1 MKTALNIS
9 MVILGIFAVCLTIF
23 VVHEET
29 KTLPNSINSHYE
41 N

>member
-29 KTLPNSINSHYE
+29 MKAPCITNNDYE